1 MRMDD
6 LIAIAIAAHEERI
19 SLALSVTSAKLHNYI
34 NMYIELTDLTN
45 SNANRIK
52 SLADFSLRSLGI
64 HPESELSISLV
75 DMEEMSSLHMRWL
88 DESGPTDVL
97 SFPMD
102 ELKPNSSSDGPGIL
116 GDIVLC
122 PEYAKKQAVEI
133 GHSLQDEL
141 EVLVVHGVLHLL
153 GFDHR
158 ENDEKTMMFSRQ
170 DEILREWRSRP

>member
-1 MRMDD
+1 
-6 LIAIAIAAHEERI
+6 
-19 SLALSVTSAKLHNYI
+19 
-34 NMYIELTDLTN
+34 MYIELTDLTN
-45 SNANRIK
+45 SNTDTNRIK

-122 PEYAKKQAVEI
+122 PAYAKKQAAEI

>member
-1 MRMDD
+1 
-6 LIAIAIAAHEERI
+6 
-19 SLALSVTSAKLHNYI
+19 
-34 NMYIELTDLTN
+34 MYIELTDLTN
-45 SNANRIK
+45 SNADTNRIK

-133 GHSLQDEL
+133 GHSLQAEL

-158 ENDEKTMMFSRQ
+158 ENDEKKMMFSRQ

>member
-1 MRMDD
+1 
-6 LIAIAIAAHEERI
+6 
-19 SLALSVTSAKLHNYI
+19 
-34 NMYIELTDLTN
+34 MYIELTDLTN
-45 SNANRIK
+45 SNADTNRIK

-122 PEYAKKQAVEI
+122 SEYAKKQAVEI

>member
-1 MRMDD
+1 
-6 LIAIAIAAHEERI
+6 
-19 SLALSVTSAKLHNYI
+19 
-34 NMYIELTDLTN
+34 MYIELTDLTN
-45 SNANRIK
+45 SNADTNRIK

-122 PEYAKKQAVEI
+122 PAYANKQAVEI

>member
-1 MRMDD
+1 
-6 LIAIAIAAHEERI
+6 
-19 SLALSVTSAKLHNYI
+19 
-34 NMYIELTDLTN
+34 MYIELTDLTN
-45 SNANRIK
+45 SNADTNRIK
-52 SLADFSLRSLGI
+52 SIADFSLRSLGI

-133 GHSLQDEL
+133 GHSLQAEL